1 MQKQSI
7 ETIAQKLKDGGMQCN
22 CDLDNWTPELDTGH
36 SWVCRIHKTAKDIFK
51 TYRFES
57 VPAETLVMPKIT
69 DIEQVA
75 LRELK
80 LQDTIDDIKNEEV
93 SRKDLWRSAFICG
106 GIAIRDKIK
115 SNFSA

>member
-1 MQKQSI
+1 MQKTLADYEKQVYELFDSLN
-7 ETIAQKLKDGGMQCN
+7 TTNSLFKIAEQ
-22 CDLDNWTPELDTGH
+22 WYE
-36 SWVCRIHKTAKDIFK
+36 
-51 TYRFES
+51 ES
-57 VPAETLVMPKIT
+57 NRLGKLVMPKIA

-80 LQDTIDDIKNEEV
+80 LQDTIDDINNEEV